1 MKTNHIIFQGLSP
14 SGMPTLGLWS
24 VFLSKQICFLA
35 IASSQNSFPTKQEPY
50 LHLQG
55 QNHHLILSHS
65 LCGPGIQ
72 VGLLCLV
79 LVGGA
84 VAESVGAWSSWELTG
99 RLSSRGLCIS
109 PSVLAC
115 GRFGSPHRM
124 SASRKLACMQRGP
137 GLDSQGT
144 QRSLLFWSPEAMQG
158 RFHCTGLIEVQPASR
173 GGSTDF
179 PFLMEGVAL
188 WGECVTQQT
197 SSGPPLWDAV
207 RPCYYCLLSSWRS
220 HILKGTYPKC
230 WRNTGPS
237 VFFLWSEIEVFC
249 LN

>member
-24 VFLSKQICFLA
+24 VFLSKQIRFLA
-35 IASSQNSFPTKQEPY
+35 IASSRNTFPMKQEPY

-72 VGLLCLV
+72 VGLLWLV
-79 LVGGA
+79 LLGGA

-99 RLSSRGLCIS
+99 CLSSRGLCIS

-124 SASRKLACMQRGP
+124 PASRQLACMQRGP
-137 GLDSQGT
+137 GPDSQGA
-144 QRSLLFWSPEAMQG
+144 QSSLFLEPQKPCKVA
-158 RFHCTGLIEVQPASR
+158 CTALDSLSCHKSPASLKGR
-173 GGSTDF
+173 QHRF
-179 PFLMEGVAL
+179 PF
-188 WGECVTQQT
+188 
-197 SSGPPLWDAV
+197 
-207 RPCYYCLLSSWRS
+207 
-220 HILKGTYPKC
+220 
-230 WRNTGPS
+230 
-237 VFFLWSEIEVFC
+237 F
-249 LN
+249 